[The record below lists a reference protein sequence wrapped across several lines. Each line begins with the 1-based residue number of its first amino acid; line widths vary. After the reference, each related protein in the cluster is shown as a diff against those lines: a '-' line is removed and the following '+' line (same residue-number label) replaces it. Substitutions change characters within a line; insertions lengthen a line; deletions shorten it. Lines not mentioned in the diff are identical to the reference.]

1 MPNDTFIVATDR
13 GIFHQLRKL
22 SPHKRFIEA
31 PTAGTGATF
40 ISCAH
45 CPWMAMNELRV
56 LNESLERQD
65 REIFVDEEIAARAM
79 VPLRRM
85 LDFGQ
90 RQ

>member
-1 MPNDTFIVATDR
+1 
-13 GIFHQLRKL
+13 
-22 SPHKRFIEA
+22 
-31 PTAGTGATF
+31 
-40 ISCAH
+40 
-45 CPWMAMNELRV
+45 MNELRV

-65 REIFVDEEIAARAM
+65 DEVFVDKEIAARAM